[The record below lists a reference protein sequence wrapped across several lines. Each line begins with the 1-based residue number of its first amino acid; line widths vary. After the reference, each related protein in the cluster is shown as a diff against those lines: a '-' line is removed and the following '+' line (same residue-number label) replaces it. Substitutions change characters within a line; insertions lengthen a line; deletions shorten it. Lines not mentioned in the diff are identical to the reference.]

1 MDYKA
6 FFHDVGLWMDD
17 SNEQLKQYSLFARE
31 YWDWVMRSTS
41 LLCDKY
47 DNHPLVMRQ
56 VKMLYEYQEALY
68 LKYKDVNGP

>member
-6 FFHDVGLWMDD
+6 FFHDLVLWMDE
-17 SNEQLKQYSLFARE
+17 SNEQLKQHTLFARE
-31 YWDWVMRSTS
+31 YWDWVMCSTS
-41 LLCDKY
+41 LLCKKY

-68 LKYKDVNGP
+68 LKYKDVNG